1 MSRRSSAELETGAVL
16 REQLDYYRERA
27 AEYDQW
33 WLRQGR
39 YDRGPEQRAQWFA
52 EASEVRAALVA
63 FRPGGRVL
71 ELACGTGIWTE
82 QLLPYA
88 DELTAID
95 GSREMLAINAGR
107 LRSPRVRYIEADLF
121 RWRPAAEG
129 RFDTIFFGFWLSHV
143 PPERFVEFWNLV
155 DSCLAPRGRIFF
167 VDSRYQETS
176 TAVNHVLP
184 DRSATVLQRR
194 LNDGREYRVYKIF
207 YDRDELTRHLGNLG
221 WSFEITETRNYFLYG
236 AGCRMSHETGNG

>member
-1 MSRRSSAELETGAVL
+1 ML

-39 YDRGPEQRAQWFA
+39 YDRGPEQKAQWCA
-52 EASEVRAALVA
+52 EASEVRAALAA
-63 FRPGGRVL
+63 FQPGGRVL

-82 QLLPYA
+82 QLLPFA
-88 DELTAID
+88 EELTAID

-121 RWRPAAEG
+121 RWRARAEE
-129 RFDTIFFGFWLSHV
+129 RFDAIFFGFWLSHV
-143 PPERFVEFWNLV
+143 PPEKFAQFWNLV
-155 DSCLAPRGRIFF
+155 DSCLAPGGRIFF

-184 DRSATVLQRR
+184 ERSATVLQRR
-194 LNDGREYRVYKIF
+194 LNDGREYLVYKIF
-207 YDRDELTRHLGNLG
+207 YDREELTRRLSDLG
-221 WSFEITETRNYFLYG
+221 WSFEIEESRNYFIYG
-236 AGCRMSHETGNG
+236 AGCRMSQETGNG

>member
-1 MSRRSSAELETGAVL
+1 ML

-39 YDRGPEQRAQWFA
+39 YDRGPAQKAQWFA
-52 EASEVRAALVA
+52 EASEVRSALVA
-63 FRPGGRVL
+63 FRPAARVL

-82 QLLPYA
+82 QLLPFA

-107 LRSPRVRYIEADLF
+107 LGSPRVRYIEADLF
-121 RWRPAAEG
+121 RWRPSDEG

-143 PPERFVEFWNLV
+143 PPERFAEFWNLV
-155 DSCLAPRGRIFF
+155 DSCLAPEGRVFF
-167 VDSRYQETS
+167 LDSRYQETS
-176 TAVNHVLP
+176 TAVDHTLP
-184 DRSATVLQRR
+184 ERSATVLQRR

-207 YDRDELTRHLGNLG
+207 YDRDELTRRLAELG
-221 WSFEITETRNYFLYG
+221 WTFEIEKTRNYFMYG
-236 AGCRMSHETGNG
+236 AGGRMGQETGNG

>member
-1 MSRRSSAELETGAVL
+1 MSGRSSQDFETGAVL

-39 YDRGPEQRAQWFA
+39 YDRGPAQKAQWFA

-63 FRPGGRVL
+63 FRPEGRVS

-82 QLLPYA
+82 QLLPFA

-95 GSREMLAINAGR
+95 GSREMLAINAWR
-107 LRSPRVRYIEADLF
+107 LGSPQVRYIEADLF
-121 RWRPAAEG
+121 RWRPGPKE
-129 RFDTIFFGFWLSHV
+129 RFGTIFFGFWLSHV
-143 PPERFVEFWNLV
+143 PPERFAAFWNLL

-176 TAVNHVLP
+176 TAVDHVLP
-184 DRSATVLQRR
+184 ERSATVLQRR
-194 LNDGREYRVYKIF
+194 LNDGREYRVYKVF
-207 YDRDELTRHLGNLG
+207 YDGDELTRRLADLG
-221 WSFEITETRNYFLYG
+221 WRFEIGETRNYFMYG
-236 AGCRMSHETGNG
+236 AGCRTSQGAGNG

>member
-1 MSRRSSAELETGAVL
+1 VL

-39 YDRGPEQRAQWFA
+39 YDRGPEQKEQWFA
-52 EASEVRAALVA
+52 EASEVRAALDA

-121 RWRPAAEG
+121 RWRPTPGG
-129 RFDTIFFGFWLSHV
+129 RFDTIFFGFWISHV
-143 PPERFVEFWNLV
+143 PPEKFADFWDLV

-184 DRSATVLQRR
+184 ERSATVLQRR

-207 YDRDELTRHLGNLG
+207 YDRDELTRRLGDMA